1 MLFAWFMP
9 LDDLA
14 DLTSRLTLVVF
25 AVVNLSLAWIKR
37 RGDKAPDD
45 AFVALDWVPWADFV
59 AEVGWIVGLSGRLFS
74 KKSISKPSAASP
86 EWVIGVA

>member
-1 MLFAWFMP
+1 L
-9 LDDLA
+9 
-14 DLTSRLTLVVF
+14 
-25 AVVNLSLAWIKR
+25 
-37 RGDKAPDD
+37 
-45 AFVALDWVPWADFV
+45 ADFV